1 MLIYDVPIEPLNERY
16 SVEWAEWFPKE
27 FEKAGHTVAQVRGD
41 VNLTDNIENGSFLD
55 CIGTHYWKFQ
65 QLQKIFYL
73 LYAGD
78 RPDVIFFHD
87 LWFPGI
93 ESLAYVRDMMKLK
106 FKIAGYLHAGTYD
119 PADRLA
125 QEGMASWGE
134 HLENAWGKIFDYV
147 FVGSRW
153 HRDLLNHNRTFDYN
167 KIYPIGYP
175 IDANYY
181 LKQATMCVRRE
192 NIVLFPHRLNKE
204 KHPEYFDQL
213 PGIISMMLKKDI
225 TEDWTFV
232 KTKDICQTK
241 SEYYELLGKA
251 KVAVS
256 YAEQETF
263 GIAMAEAAIMGCI
276 PITPNKLSYMD
287 TMEWQWRFDGLVGNS
302 ADLVIKAMNMPNT
315 PYNWP
320 HWMHYTPTKI
330 VEQILY
336 VLDSQKFYNIRRPS
350 PFVTL

>member
-1 MLIYDVPIEPLNERY
+1 MLIYDIPIEPLPERY
-16 SVEWAEWFPKE
+16 SIEWAEWFPRE

-41 VNLTDNIENGSFLD
+41 VNITENIENGSFLD

-73 LYAGD
+73 LYTGD

-125 QEGMASWGE
+125 QEGMAKWGE
-134 HLENAWGKIFDYV
+134 HLENAWGNIFDYV

-153 HRDLLNHNRTFDYN
+153 HRDLLNHHRHFDYN

-175 IDANYY
+175 IDYGTYNKSRN
-181 LKQATMCVRRE
+181 LFHQERE
-192 NIVLFPHRLNKE
+192 KIVVFPHRLNKE

-225 TEDWTFV
+225 TEEWTFV
-232 KTKDICQTK
+232 KTKDVCQTK
-241 SEYYELLGKA
+241 EQYYELLGKA
-251 KVAVS
+251 KIAVS
-256 YAEQETF
+256 YADQETF
-263 GIAMAEAAIMGCI
+263 GIAMAEAATMGCI
-276 PITPNKLSYMD
+276 PITPNRLSYID
-287 TMEWQWRFDGLVGNS
+287 TMEWQWRFNGNVEGS
-302 ADLVIKAMNMPNT
+302 AGLVIKAMEQPNE
-315 PYNWP
+315 PYIWP
-320 HWMHYTPTKI
+320 MTQLYRPKKI
-330 VEQILY
+330 MEQILY
-336 VLDSQKFYNIRRPS
+336 VLDTQRF
-350 PFVTL
+350 